1 MTLQQLKYL
10 IGVVDN
16 GLNITAAAERLY
28 TSQPGISKQL
38 RRLEEEV
45 GVQIF
50 SRRGKALVAVT
61 PAGETIVS
69 YARRILRDVDNIK
82 SVGQELM
89 AEQEGTLS
97 IATTNTQA
105 RYVLPDIITA
115 FRERYPKVTLELHQ
129 GTSEQIADLVDAG
142 RVDFAIV
149 TGSQSLFP
157 ELNKLPCYHW
167 DRIVLV
173 RKDHELAAMDS
184 GLTLQDLAGY
194 PLVTYAFSEIRTSSF
209 LQAFEQQALEP
220 NVVFTAWD
228 ADVIKTYVRMGMGVG
243 IIAPMAVVEEDLD
256 ELGVLCGKG
265 LFPTVTTW
273 IGLPRDRALRGYMLD
288 FVERFIPH
296 WPRQSIEQA
305 LAADSQAA
313 VDELAAEI
321 ELPTIGSADCTP
333 PAES

>member
-10 IGVVDN
+10 LGVVDN
-16 GLNITAAAERLY
+16 GLNITAASERLY

-50 SRRGKALVAVT
+50 SRKGKALVGVT
-61 PAGETIVS
+61 PAGETIVE
-69 YARRILRDVDNIK
+69 YARRILRDVDNIR

-105 RYVLPDIITA
+105 RYVLPDVISR
-115 FRERYPKVTLELHQ
+115 FREQYPQVALELHQ
-129 GTSEQIADLVDAG
+129 GTSEQIADLVAEG

-157 ELNKLPCYHW
+157 ELNRIPCYRW
-167 DRIVLV
+167 DRIVLT
-173 RKDHELAAMDS
+173 RKDHPLAAPGS
-184 GLTLQDLAGY
+184 ELSLKSLAEH
-194 PLVTYAFSEIRTSSF
+194 PLVTYVFSATRKSSF
-209 LQAFEQQALEP
+209 LGAFEQQGLEP

-228 ADVIKTYVRMGMGVG
+228 ADVIKTYVRMGLGVG
-243 IIAPMAVVEEDLD
+243 IIAPMAVVEEDREDLQ
-256 ELGVLCGKG
+256 VICGDS

-273 IGLPRDRALRGYMLD
+273 IGLPRDRAIRRYMID
-288 FVERFIPH
+288 FIELFLPY

-305 LAADSQAA
+305 AVADNQELIDRLATE
-313 VDELAAEI
+313 VD
-321 ELPTIGSADCTP
+321 LPTRGSHDHGVSADC
-333 PAES
+333 